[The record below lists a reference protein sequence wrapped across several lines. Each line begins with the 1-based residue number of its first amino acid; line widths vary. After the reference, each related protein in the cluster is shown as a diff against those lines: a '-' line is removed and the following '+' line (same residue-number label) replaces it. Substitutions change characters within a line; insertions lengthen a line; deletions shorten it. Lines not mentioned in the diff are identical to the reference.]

1 MDGEDPGI
9 EVEADSFPLD
19 RYLPLGELGRGA
31 SGTVYL
37 CRDRVLG
44 KEVAVK
50 VLHLLTAE
58 QLLLF
63 QDEAR
68 ALSKLEHHNIVSIL
82 DFGATDSGVPF
93 MVLEHFPGE
102 NLTEYLERSG
112 VMDED
117 TARQVFGQIM
127 EGLAYSHSRGIFH
140 RDLKPNNFMLRNA
153 GTDNLEVEVKIIDFG
168 VARVAELSGRVT
180 EYQGRTLA
188 GTPFYMSPDVING
201 HAYSRASEVYSL
213 GCVLFEALTGMKPF
227 EADSALGTL
236 ALHAEVEAPRL
247 SDVVDHQYSKHIEE
261 FLAQCLEK
269 DPEKRFATMEEA
281 QQRLAQYPSESTGF
295 FQAPKRPVGALSS
308 ARKPKPAVFL
318 IGAMAVSLIG
328 FLVIQAIFSEPEQI
342 PGDAK
347 NQVVTDSLEA
357 LDFKDVEYPRQVNIG
372 GGVAMDLSS
381 SGLDRL
387 SLRNVSLAEFMRVR
401 QAEGFDLEHFEIVD
415 MRACVLDDPAFFEAI
430 GSAPRLTTLKIE
442 MTAPGTIAAGPMK
455 AFFSSLDRNQ
465 NQNPN
470 RRSFSHL
477 LLAAGSIDR
486 EVFDLIARH
495 GQIRF
500 LEIKSRSFDDTCLAK
515 LADLPLRGLNIA
527 MTGVSDAGLRK
538 LEQKMKGLRRLFLP
552 SSDRLSEK
560 AILDFRAGHP
570 YCSVEIVTEEHNAV
584 F

>member
-1 MDGEDPGI
+1 MDDGVQGI

-31 SGTVYL
+31 GGTVYL

-68 ALSKLEHHNIVSIL
+68 ALSKLEHRNIVSIL

-102 NLTEYLERSG
+102 TLTEYLERSG
-112 VMDED
+112 FMDED
-117 TARQVFGQIM
+117 TARQVFGQII

-153 GTDNLEVEVKIIDFG
+153 GTDSLEVKIIDFG
-168 VARVAELSGRVT
+168 VARVAELTGRVT
-180 EYQGRTLA
+180 EFQGRTLA
-188 GTPFYMSPDVING
+188 GTPFYMSPDVIKG

-247 SDVVDHQYSKHIEE
+247 SDVVEHQYSKYIED
-261 FLAQCLEK
+261 FVAKCLEK
-269 DPEKRFATMEEA
+269 DPKMRFATMEEA
-281 QQRLAQYPSESTGF
+281 KHKLAQYPSESTGF
-295 FQAPKRPVGALSS
+295 FQASKRPTGPISTV
-308 ARKPKPAVFL
+308 RKPKLAVYVA
-318 IGAMAVSLIG
+318 GALVACLIG
-328 FLVIQAIFSEPEQI
+328 FLAIQSILSDKKPDPVKAKGHADTEYLEP
-342 PGDAK
+342 
-347 NQVVTDSLEA
+347 
-357 LDFKDVEYPRQVNIG
+357 LDFEGVEYPHQVNIG
-372 GGVAMDLSS
+372 EGVAMDLSS

-387 SLRNVSLAEFMRVR
+387 SLRNCSIAEFMRVR
-401 QAEGFDLEHFEIVD
+401 QKEGFVLEDFEIVD
-415 MRACVLDDPAFFEAI
+415 LRACSLDDPTFFEAI
-430 GSAPRLTTLKIE
+430 GSAPRLTTLKLE
-442 MTAPGTIAAGPMK
+442 TPAPNTITVGPMK
-455 AFFSSLDRNQ
+455 TFFASLDRSQSQSRNQ
-465 NQNPN
+465 P
-470 RRSFSHL
+470 FCHL
-477 LLAAGSIDR
+477 LLSAASIDR

-495 GQIRF
+495 KQIRL
-500 LEIKSRSFDDTCLAK
+500 LEIKCPSFDDTCLAK
-515 LADLPLRGLNIA
+515 FDDMPLQGLNLA
-527 MTGVSDAGLRK
+527 MTRVSDAGLRK
-538 LEQKMKGLRRLFLP
+538 LDSMQSLRRLFLP
-552 SSDRLSEK
+552 SSERISEK
-560 AILDFRAGHP
+560 AIMDFRARHRQ
-570 YCSVEIVTEEHNAV
+570 CSVETMADEQSAV

>member
-1 MDGEDPGI
+1 MEDEGPGI

-19 RYLPLGELGRGA
+19 RYQPLGELGRGA
-31 SGTVYL
+31 GGTVYL

-50 VLHLLTAE
+50 VLHFLTAE

-82 DFGATDSGVPF
+82 DFGATGSGVPF

-102 NLTEYLERSG
+102 TLTEYLERSG

-140 RDLKPNNFMLRNA
+140 RDLKPNNFMLRKA
-153 GTDNLEVEVKIIDFG
+153 GTDNLEVRIIDFG
-168 VARVAELSGRVT
+168 VARVAELTGRVT

-247 SDVVDHQYSKHIEE
+247 SDVVEHQFSKFIEE
-261 FLAQCLEK
+261 FVAICLEK
-269 DPEKRFATMEEA
+269 DPEKRFATMEDA

-295 FQAPKRPVGALSS
+295 FQATKRPAGTLSS
-308 ARKPKPAVFL
+308 ARQPKLAVYL
-318 IGAMAVSLIG
+318 IGALAVCLTG
-328 FLVIQAIFSEPEQI
+328 FIVIQEIFSEPEQI

-347 NQVVTDSLEA
+347 KQVVTDSLETF
-357 LDFKDVEYPRQVNIG
+357 DFKGVEYPRQVNIG
-372 GGVAMDLSS
+372 EGVAMDLSS
-381 SGLDRL
+381 SGRDRL

-401 QAEGFDLEHFEIVD
+401 QAEGFDLEDFEIVD
-415 MRACVLDDPAFFEAI
+415 MRACVLDDPTFFEAI

-442 MTAPGTIAAGPMK
+442 TRAPGTIAAGPLK
-455 AFFSSLDRNQ
+455 AFFSSLDRSQ
-465 NQNPN
+465 NQ
-470 RRSFSHL
+470 SYCHL
-477 LLAAGSIDR
+477 LLMADSIDR

-495 GQIRF
+495 RQINL
-500 LEIKSRSFDDTCLAK
+500 LEIKSPSFDDTCLEK
-515 LADLPLRGLNIA
+515 LGDLPLQGLNIA
-527 MTGVSDAGLRK
+527 MTRVTDAGLKK
-538 LEQKMKGLRRLFLP
+538 LDRKMKGIRRLFLP

-570 YCSVEIVTEEHNAV
+570 YCSVEKVTEEQNAV